1 MRALHVEGFRRGGYH
16 GDGGGGDGQ
25 GRIAREAVALEALFN
40 VNEDS
45 ELVGLLR
52 KMLEEEEDTPEPE
65 ITEHTRPETPPIEPD
80 SRMLRRLLDETPT
93 PHFSSEAESERP
105 RTPPA
110 ESTSAGTTL

>member
-1 MRALHVEGFRRGGYH
+1 MRAMHVESFRRGGYH
-16 GDGGGGDGQ
+16 GGGDDDK
-25 GRIAREAVALEALFN
+25 GRIARAAATALEGSFN
-40 VNEDS
+40 VNEES

-52 KMLEEEEDTPEPE
+52 KMLEEEDEDTPEPE
-65 ITEHTRPETPPIEPD
+65 ITDHPRPQTPPIEAD